1 MEQWKKIISSDSI
14 YLLIALSILLRMGSF
29 INIMADYDEWTYW
42 QIASEWM
49 SGERLYIDLIDIKPP
64 GIFLVFAFLMKI
76 SLHQFWVA
84 KIWSALLLGVAS
96 WNVGI
101 IANRI
106 FGVKRLAAGVLFLL
120 SFNYFFGTAMNTEVF
135 YVSCAAIG
143 GALMLSAYNPKR
155 IIGAMFMGFAF
166 CIHYSV
172 AIDMLVAMPFLW
184 IVSGPKSIRSKVL
197 LMVQSGLL
205 FLLLPALI
213 ALMFYFNGHLGL
225 LKEVVF
231 ELPGKYISKSSNRVL
246 IDSLALYHYR
256 FIWLVI
262 PAYLGLVSL
271 IRKDRALGS
280 VFLVWI
286 IAIWVFILM
295 SARLHQHYWLH
306 LSLPMTLLGS
316 YIVYSSALD
325 KYRHYAYV
333 PVALAILVSAFFH
346 FKKSFEINDSIVS
359 VNFSLPKMQMTDV
372 LWSANGPAVYYTLQG
387 KNCPIA
393 FVHGS
398 LAFDEDHC
406 QVFDH
411 TCESVWKQ
419 ALDRSNIVV
428 FTHGSDKD
436 DQFLNLIEQD
446 YRKIKQIKNTHSI
459 WIKNSG
465 R

>member
-14 YLLIALSILLRMGSF
+14 YLLLALSILLRMGSF

-64 GIFLVFAFLMKI
+64 GIFLVFALLMKI

-84 KIWSALLLGVAS
+84 KIWTALLLGVGS

-106 FGVKRLAAGVLFLL
+106 FKVNRLAAGILFLL
-120 SFNYFFGTAMNTEVF
+120 SFNYYFGTAMNTEVF
-135 YVSCAAIG
+135 YVSFAAIG
-143 GALMLSAYNPKR
+143 GALMLSEFNPKR
-155 IIGAMFMGFAF
+155 IIGAMFLGFAF
-166 CIHYSV
+166 CIHYAV
-172 AIDMLVAMPFLW
+172 AVDMVVIMALLWYISREKSFSTKLVSML
-184 IVSGPKSIRSKVL
+184 
-197 LMVQSGLL
+197 QSGIL
-205 FLLLPALI
+205 FLLIPGLV
-213 ALMFYFNGHLGL
+213 ALMFYFNGYLEL

-231 ELPGKYISKSSNRVL
+231 ELPGKYISKTSSRVL
-246 IDSLALYHYR
+246 IDSIALYHFR

-262 PAYLGLVSL
+262 PGYLGLVAAF
-271 IRKDRALGS
+271 RKERLLGS
-280 VFLVWI
+280 VFTAWIVLV
-286 IAIWVFILM
+286 WVFILV
-295 SARLHQHYWLH
+295 SSRLHQHYWLH
-306 LSLPMTLLGS
+306 LSIPMSILGA
-316 YIVYSSALD
+316 YFIYSVRFD
-325 KYRHYAYV
+325 KYRPYAYV

-346 FKKSFEINDSIVS
+346 FKKAFEINESIVS
-359 VNFSLPKMQMTDV
+359 VNFSIPKMQMTDV

-398 LAFDEDHC
+398 LSFDENHC
-406 QVFDH
+406 QVFDN

-419 ALDRSNIVV
+419 ALDRANVVV

-436 DQFLNLIEQD
+436 EAFLSLIETN
-446 YRKIKQIKNTHSI
+446 YRKLKQIKTTHSI
-459 WIKNSG
+459 WIKESV